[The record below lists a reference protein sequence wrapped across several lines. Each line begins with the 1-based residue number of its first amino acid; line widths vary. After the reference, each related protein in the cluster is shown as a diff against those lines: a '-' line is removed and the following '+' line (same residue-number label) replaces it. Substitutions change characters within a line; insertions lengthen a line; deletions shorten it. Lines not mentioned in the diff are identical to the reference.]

1 MIDAPP
7 RPDAPTREQFTLTI
21 DDVILLYEGAEFPRP
36 RRRIQKYCARGDLE
50 CLKVETESGEKYLI
64 TPASVERHIAL
75 IQKTDAARR
84 GPPRPD
90 APERAQEQSH
100 VLPEQGSAP
109 TDAQARLF
117 AADTRYV
124 EHLEDENKF
133 LRGQLN
139 IKDDQ
144 IKQANI
150 LTQGL
155 QRLIAG
161 ITGTPDP
168 VGPREGSLNLSSHK
182 DTSSAPADQL

>member
-1 MIDAPP
+1 
-7 RPDAPTREQFTLTI
+7 
-21 DDVILLYEGAEFPRP
+21 VILIYERAKFPRP

-75 IQKTDAARR
+75 IRQTDAARR
-84 GPPRPD
+84 DPPRPD
-90 APERAQEQSH
+90 APERPQEQSH
-100 VLPEQGSAP
+100 VLPEHESAP
-109 TDAQARLF
+109 ADAQARLG

-144 IKQANI
+144 IKQSNI

-161 ITGTPDP
+161 LTGTPDP
-168 VGPREGSLNLSSHK
+168 VTPREGILKLSPHK
-182 DTSSAPADQL
+182 NTSSRAGPGNLHRTISGVSA